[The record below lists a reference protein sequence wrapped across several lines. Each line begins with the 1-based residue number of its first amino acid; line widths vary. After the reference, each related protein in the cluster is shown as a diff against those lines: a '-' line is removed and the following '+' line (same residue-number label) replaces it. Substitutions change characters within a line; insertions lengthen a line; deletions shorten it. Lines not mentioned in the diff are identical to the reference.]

1 MTTKTT
7 TIQERV
13 LNALT
18 EGKALTS
25 ADIKNR
31 FGAGNPQARFPKLSG
46 QHADYTVAQLKSF
59 AKGERA
65 NDAGS
70 MMRVVAGKMSEAE
83 MNAVAQYIQGLR

>member
-1 MTTKTT
+1 
-7 TIQERV
+7 
-13 LNALT
+13 
-18 EGKALTS
+18 
-25 ADIKNR
+25 
-31 FGAGNPQARFPKLSG
+31 LSG

-70 MMRVVAGKMSEAE
+70 MMRVVASKMSEAE